1 MEILEAIMDK
11 AKRYFY
17 ISVVL
22 MIISLFL
29 SAQNPLIESWFGSL
43 VTLVLISSILN
54 GILLLIAVITTD
66 KSIKYQTE
74 KHRTIAKI
82 SKFLPILLFVIII
95 YHIVVIVKF
104 FGII

>member
-1 MEILEAIMDK
+1 MDK

-22 MIISLFL
+22 MVISLFL

-43 VTLVLISSILN
+43 VSLVLISSILN

-74 KHRTIAKI
+74 KHKTIAKI
-82 SKFLPILLFVIII
+82 SKFLPILLFVVII

>member
-1 MEILEAIMDK
+1 MDK

-22 MIISLFL
+22 MVISLFL

-43 VTLVLISSILN
+43 VSLVLISSILN
-54 GILLLIAVITTD
+54 GILLLIVVITTD

-74 KHRTIAKI
+74 KHKTIAKI
-82 SKFLPILLFVIII
+82 SKFLPILLFVVII

>member
-1 MEILEAIMDK
+1 MDK

-43 VTLVLISSILN
+43 GSLVLSSSILN

-74 KHRTIAKI
+74 KHKTIAKI
-82 SKFLPILLFVIII
+82 SKFLPILLFVVII

>member
-1 MEILEAIMDK
+1 MDK
-11 AKRYFY
+11 AKRYLY

>member
-1 MEILEAIMDK
+1 MDK
-11 AKRYFY
+11 ARRYFY

-22 MIISLFL
+22 IIISLFL
-29 SAQNPLIESWFGSL
+29 SAQNPLMESWFGSL
-43 VTLVLISSILN
+43 VSLVLISSILN

-74 KHRTIAKI
+74 DHNIINKI
-82 SKFLPILLFVIII
+82 NKFLPIILFIVII
-95 YHIVVIVKF
+95 YHIIIIIRF

>member
-1 MEILEAIMDK
+1 MDK

>member
-1 MEILEAIMDK
+1 MDK
-11 AKRYFY
+11 AKRYLY

-43 VTLVLISSILN
+43 VSLVLISSILN
-54 GILLLIAVITTD
+54 GIILLIAVITTD

>member
-1 MEILEAIMDK
+1 MDK

-43 VTLVLISSILN
+43 VSLVLISSILN
-54 GILLLIAVITTD
+54 GIILLIAVITTD